1 MSFNK
6 SLGGILVISNGLGGH
21 FAHFQ
26 FCKGILV
33 IIKILLVFYYFGGFY
48 SISLFPF
55 WSLQRK
61 VEHDV

>member
-6 SLGGILVISNGLGGH
+6 SLGGILVILNFLGGH

-33 IIKILLVFYYFGGFY
+33 IFKILLVFYHFGVFHSMLSVLELLEESGA
-48 SISLFPF
+48 
-55 WSLQRK
+55 
-61 VEHDV
+61 

>member
-33 IIKILLVFYYFGGFY
+33 IIKIR
-48 SISLFPF
+48 SEEHTSE
-55 WSLQRK
+55 LQSPA
-61 VEHDV
+61 

>member
-21 FAHFQ
+21 FAQFQ

-33 IIKILLVFYYFGGFY
+33 IIKILLVFYHFGDFH
-48 SISLFPF
+48 SIFSILEL
-55 WSLQRK
+55 S
-61 VEHDV
+61 EESEA